1 MDMLSVMPSSEKPAD
16 SINTSGKPDAA
27 KSDDSVD
34 EDNGIFSELLLMLSS
49 SSGNNKVMPQNDE
62 SLFLSSRLN
71 QSGELQNTQLLQ
83 FESVPLVRHTQSH
96 NEDSREEMVITD
108 TDAYKGS
115 FDMDLFRHDLIKH
128 LDNLPETTVDTMP
141 EIIPHLVPEVTKEN
155 SNESALR
162 NIHTDRT
169 DIVSDF
175 SERLVDLYQDM
186 LVGQY
191 QSENSGEQNTQLLQ
205 FESVPLVRHAQ
216 SHNEDSREERVIIDM
231 SEDYLFSPGS
241 DVSLPAT
248 GDTDAYKGSFDMNS
262 FRDDFTKHLD
272 NVPET
277 TVDAMPEIMP
287 NLVPEVTKNNSNE
300 SATTQIYSS
309 RPDIVSDLSERLVDL
324 YHIGGRSAKIRLQP
338 EELGNL
344 HIDISVVNDS
354 INAIVTVEENSV
366 KGIIDGNIDKLVEQ
380 LRRAGLEIDQFTVNI
395 SSSHYDEQIA
405 GGWSDRNGRELF
417 NDHIFSPRPV
427 NEDTVL
433 PEHDAKLLSAGAAGG
448 ISIFV

>member
-1 MDMLSVMPSSEKPAD
+1 MNMPSVMPPAEKPAD
-16 SINTSGKPDAA
+16 SRHTSGKDDTA
-27 KSDDSVD
+27 KMGDSVV

-96 NEDSREEMVITD
+96 NEYSREEMVITD

-155 SNESALR
+155 SNESALS

-191 QSENSGEQNTQLLQ
+191 QSENSGEQNTPLLQ

-216 SHNEDSREERVIIDM
+216 SHNEDSREERVINDM

-241 DVSLPAT
+241 DVSLPPT
-248 GDTDAYKGSFDMNS
+248 GDTDAYK
-262 FRDDFTKHLD
+262 
-272 NVPET
+272 
-277 TVDAMPEIMP
+277 
-287 NLVPEVTKNNSNE
+287 
-300 SATTQIYSS
+300 
-309 RPDIVSDLSERLVDL
+309 VSDLSERLVDL

-366 KGIIDGNIDKLVEQ
+366 KGIIEGNIDMLVEQ
-380 LRRAGLEIDQFTVNI
+380 LRRAGLDIDQFTVNI
-395 SSSHYDEQIA
+395 ASSHYDENIA
-405 GGWSDRNGRELF
+405 GGWSDRNGREMF
-417 NDHIFSPRPV
+417 NDNIFSPQPV

-433 PEHDAKLLSAGAAGG
+433 SYNDAKLLSAGAAGG
-448 ISIFV
+448 THVFCSFKHRVV

>member
-108 TDAYKGS
+108 
-115 FDMDLFRHDLIKH
+115 
-128 LDNLPETTVDTMP
+128 
-141 EIIPHLVPEVTKEN
+141 
-155 SNESALR
+155 
-162 NIHTDRT
+162 
-169 DIVSDF
+169 
-175 SERLVDLYQDM
+175 
-186 LVGQY
+186 
-191 QSENSGEQNTQLLQ
+191 
-205 FESVPLVRHAQ
+205 
-216 SHNEDSREERVIIDM
+216 M

-272 NVPET
+272 NLPAT
-277 TVDAMPEIMP
+277 TVDAMPEIIP
-287 NLVPEVTKNNSNE
+287 NLVPEVTKKNSNE
-300 SATTQIYSS
+300 SAPTHIYTS

-366 KGIIDGNIDKLVEQ
+366 KGIIEGNIDMLVEQ
-380 LRRAGLEIDQFTVNI
+380 LRRAGLDIDQFTVNI
-395 SSSHYDEQIA
+395 SSSHYDENIA
-405 GGWSDRNGRELF
+405 GGWSDRNGREMF
-417 NDHIFSPRPV
+417 NDNIFSPQPV

-433 PEHDAKLLSAGAAGG
+433 SYNDAKLLSAGAA
-448 ISIFV
+448 

>member
-141 EIIPHLVPEVTKEN
+141 EIIPH
-155 SNESALR
+155 
-162 NIHTDRT
+162 
-169 DIVSDF
+169 
-175 SERLVDLYQDM
+175 
-186 LVGQY
+186 
-191 QSENSGEQNTQLLQ
+191 TQLLQ

-272 NVPET
+272 NLPAT
-277 TVDAMPEIMP
+277 TVDAMPEIIP
-287 NLVPEVTKNNSNE
+287 NLVPEVTKKNSNE
-300 SATTQIYSS
+300 SAPTHIYTS

-366 KGIIDGNIDKLVEQ
+366 KSIIEGNIDMLVEQ
-380 LRRAGLEIDQFTVNI
+380 LRRAGLDIDQFTVNI
-395 SSSHYDEQIA
+395 ASSHYDENIA
-405 GGWSDRNGRELF
+405 GGWSDRNGREMF
-417 NDHIFSPRPV
+417 NDNIFTPQPV
-427 NEDTVL
+427 YEDTVL
-433 PEHDAKLLSAGAAGG
+433 SDSDAKLLYAGMAGG
-448 ISIFV
+448 ISIFA

>member
-1 MDMLSVMPSSEKPAD
+1 MDMLSVMSSSEKPAD
-16 SINTSGKPDAA
+16 SINTSGKSDAVNR
-27 KSDDSVD
+27 DDSVA

-141 EIIPHLVPEVTKEN
+141 EIIPH
-155 SNESALR
+155 
-162 NIHTDRT
+162 
-169 DIVSDF
+169 
-175 SERLVDLYQDM
+175 
-186 LVGQY
+186 
-191 QSENSGEQNTQLLQ
+191 TQLLQ

-216 SHNEDSREERVIIDM
+216 SHNEDSREERIITDM
-231 SEDYLFSPGS
+231 TDDYIHSPGA
-241 DVSLPAT
+241 DISLPAF
-248 GDTDAYKGSFDMNS
+248 GDTDSYKGSFDMDS
-262 FRDDFTKHLD
+262 FRDDFNKHLE

-277 TVDAMPEIMP
+277 TVDAMPEIIP
-287 NLVPEVTKNNSNE
+287 NLVPEVTKENSNE
-300 SATTQIYSS
+300 SPPPHIYTN
-309 RPDIVSDLSERLVDL
+309 RTDIVSDLSERLADL

-366 KGIIDGNIDKLVEQ
+366 KSIIEGNIDMLVEQ
-380 LRRAGLEIDQFTVNI
+380 LRRAGLDIDQFTVNI
-395 SSSHYDEQIA
+395 ASSYYDGNIA
-405 GGWSDRNGRELF
+405 GGWSDGNSEEMS
-417 NDHIFSPRPV
+417 NDNIFTPQPV
-427 NEDTVL
+427 YEDTVL
-433 PEHDAKLLSAGAAGG
+433 SDSDAKLLYAGMAGG
-448 ISIFV
+448 ISIFA